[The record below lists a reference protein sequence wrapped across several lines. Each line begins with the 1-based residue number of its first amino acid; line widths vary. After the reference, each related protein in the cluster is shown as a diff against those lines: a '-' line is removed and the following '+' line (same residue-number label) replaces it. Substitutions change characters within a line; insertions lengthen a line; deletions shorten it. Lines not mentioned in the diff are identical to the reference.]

1 MAKITYKGLWIEL
14 KSLDKDAKRKYIL
27 CNIFLLAGAILF
39 GIHLAAVGGLGIEV
53 NEEVSPSPVLVIV
66 RVLSLTFML
75 VAAWLY
81 KDFFATQD
89 EFLNRYNEFMLSN
102 GAIGFLFVGF
112 LISILSPYIDY
123 QVTFYEYFIGFALGT
138 VIAGYR
144 FHKKFI
150 SQWRIQSCN

>member
-14 KSLDKDAKRKYIL
+14 KSLDKDAKRKYML

-53 NEEVSPSPVLVIV
+53 SEEVSPSPVLVIV

-138 VIAGYR
+138 VIGGYR

-150 SQWRIQSCN
+150 S

>member
-138 VIAGYR
+138 VIGGYR

-150 SQWRIQSCN
+150 N

>member
-53 NEEVSPSPVLVIV
+53 SEEVSPSPVLVIV

-138 VIAGYR
+138 VIGGYR

-150 SQWRIQSCN
+150 S

>member
-39 GIHLAAVGGLGIEV
+39 GIHLAAVGGLGIEG

-138 VIAGYR
+138 VIGGYR

-150 SQWRIQSCN
+150 S

>member
-39 GIHLAAVGGLGIEV
+39 GVHLAAVGGLGIEAT
-53 NEEVSPSPVLVIV
+53 EEVSPSPFLVIV

-75 VAAWLY
+75 IAAWLY
-81 KDFFATQD
+81 KEFFATQD

-123 QVTFYEYFIGFALGT
+123 QVTFYEYFLGFALGT
-138 VIAGYR
+138 IIGAYR
-144 FHKKFI
+144 FHNKFI
-150 SQWRIQSCN
+150 G

>member
-39 GIHLAAVGGLGIEV
+39 GIHLAAIGGFGIEV

-138 VIAGYR
+138 VIGGYR

-150 SQWRIQSCN
+150 S

>member
-1 MAKITYKGLWIEL
+1 MAKITHKGMWIEL
-14 KSLDKDAKRKYIL
+14 KSLDKDAKSKYIL
-27 CNIFLLAGAILF
+27 CNVFLFAGALLF
-39 GIHLAAVGGLGIEV
+39 GIHLGTVGGFGIET
-53 NEEVSPSPVLVIV
+53 NEEVSSSPALAIV
-66 RVLSLTFML
+66 RILSLTFML

-138 VIAGYR
+138 VIGGYR

-150 SQWRIQSCN
+150 S

>member
-53 NEEVSPSPVLVIV
+53 NEEVSPSPVLLIV

-138 VIAGYR
+138 VIGGYR

-150 SQWRIQSCN
+150 S

>member
-1 MAKITYKGLWIEL
+1 MAKITYRGLWIEL

-53 NEEVSPSPVLVIV
+53 NEEVSLSPVLVIV

-138 VIAGYR
+138 VIGGYR

-150 SQWRIQSCN
+150 S

>member
-14 KSLDKDAKRKYIL
+14 KSLDKDAKRKYML

-81 KDFFATQD
+81 KDFFSTQD

-112 LISILSPYIDY
+112 LISILSPYTDY

-138 VIAGYR
+138 VIGGYR

-150 SQWRIQSCN
+150 S

>member
-123 QVTFYEYFIGFALGT
+123 QVTFYEYFIGFLLGT
-138 VIAGYR
+138 VIGGYR

-150 SQWRIQSCN
+150 S

>member
-27 CNIFLLAGAILF
+27 CNIFLLAGGILF
-39 GIHLAAVGGLGIEV
+39 GIHLAAIGGLGIEV

-138 VIAGYR
+138 VIGGYR

-150 SQWRIQSCN
+150 S

>member
-75 VAAWLY
+75 IAAWLY
-81 KDFFATQD
+81 KEFFATQD
-89 EFLNRYNEFMLSN
+89 EFLNRYNEFVLSN

-138 VIAGYR
+138 VIGGYR

-150 SQWRIQSCN
+150 S

>member
-1 MAKITYKGLWIEL
+1 MAKITYKGLWIDL

-138 VIAGYR
+138 VIGGYR

-150 SQWRIQSCN
+150 S

>member
-1 MAKITYKGLWIEL
+1 MAKITYKGLWIEI

-53 NEEVSPSPVLVIV
+53 NEEVSPSPVLLIV

-138 VIAGYR
+138 IIGGYR

-150 SQWRIQSCN
+150 S

>member
-14 KSLDKDAKRKYIL
+14 KSLDKDAKKKYIL

-53 NEEVSPSPVLVIV
+53 NEEVSLSPVLVIV

-89 EFLNRYNEFMLSN
+89 EFLNRYNEFILSN

-138 VIAGYR
+138 VIGGYR

-150 SQWRIQSCN
+150 S

>member
-1 MAKITYKGLWIEL
+1 MAKITHKGMWIEL

-39 GIHLAAVGGLGIEV
+39 GIHLAAIGGFGIEV
-53 NEEVSPSPVLVIV
+53 NEEVSLSPVLVIV

-123 QVTFYEYFIGFALGT
+123 QVTFYEYFIGFTLGT
-138 VIAGYR
+138 VIGGYR

-150 SQWRIQSCN
+150 S

>member
-81 KDFFATQD
+81 KDFFSTQD

-123 QVTFYEYFIGFALGT
+123 QVTFYEYFLGFALGT
-138 VIAGYR
+138 IIGGYR
-144 FHKKFI
+144 FHNKFI
-150 SQWRIQSCN
+150 D

>member
-14 KSLDKDAKRKYIL
+14 KSLDKDAKKKYIL

-123 QVTFYEYFIGFALGT
+123 QVTFYEYFIGFALGA
-138 VIAGYR
+138 VIGGYR

-150 SQWRIQSCN
+150 G

>member
-39 GIHLAAVGGLGIEV
+39 GIHLAAVSGLGIEV

-138 VIAGYR
+138 VIGGYR

-150 SQWRIQSCN
+150 S

>member
-1 MAKITYKGLWIEL
+1 MAKITYKGMWIEL

-138 VIAGYR
+138 VIGGYR

-150 SQWRIQSCN
+150 S

>member
-1 MAKITYKGLWIEL
+1 MAKIAYKGLWIEL

-39 GIHLAAVGGLGIEV
+39 GIHLAAIGGFGIEV
-53 NEEVSPSPVLVIV
+53 NEEVSLSPVLVIV

-138 VIAGYR
+138 VIGGYR

-150 SQWRIQSCN
+150 S

>member
-123 QVTFYEYFIGFALGT
+123 QVTFYEYFLGFALGT
-138 VIAGYR
+138 IIGGYR

-150 SQWRIQSCN
+150 S

>member
-1 MAKITYKGLWIEL
+1 
-14 KSLDKDAKRKYIL
+14 
-27 CNIFLLAGAILF
+27 
-39 GIHLAAVGGLGIEV
+39 
-53 NEEVSPSPVLVIV
+53 
-66 RVLSLTFML
+66 ML
-75 VAAWLY
+75 VAAWFY

-138 VIAGYR
+138 VIGGYR

-150 SQWRIQSCN
+150 S